1 MITVI
6 TFNPS
11 IDRMYRVN
19 NINIGEVQR
28 VVSKNATAGGK
39 GLNVAKV
46 CKILKENPLAMGFL
60 GGFNGEFIKNELRKL
75 DIQNKFTKIE
85 QETRNCLNIIEDNK
99 VSTEFLEKG
108 PIVEK
113 SDLERFEND
122 IEEVLKNTKILV
134 ASGSYCENMPIDYYE
149 KIGNICRAN
158 NIKFILDTSG
168 EALKI
173 ALKSKPYLIK
183 PNIDEIR
190 HLLGMNIESR
200 EEIILSGK
208 KLIEM
213 GAENVCISLG
223 KDGMVYLNEDNV
235 YDVKVPA
242 VKCINTVGSGDSTVA
257 GFSVGIL
264 RGYKIENLLKF
275 ANACGISNALNMETG
290 VVTKQKD
297 KVKIKKPKNYKVI
310 MHNDDYTT
318 MEFVIKILVNIFNKS
333 FIDAEKI
340 MLDVHKKGRGVAGIY
355 SYDIAITKVATAMSM
370 AKSEGFPFK
379 LTTEEV

>member
-1 MITVI
+1 MITII

-28 VVSKNATAGGK
+28 VVRTNATAGGK

-46 CKILKENPLAMGFL
+46 CKILKESPLAMGFL
-60 GGFNGEFIKNELRKL
+60 GGFNGKFIQNELKKL
-75 DIQNKFTKIE
+75 DIQNKFTDIK

-99 VSTEFLEKG
+99 MSTEFLEKG
-108 PIVEK
+108 PRVEK

-122 IEEVLKNTKILV
+122 VDEVIKNTKILV
-134 ASGSYCENMPIDYYE
+134 ASGSYCENMPTNYY
-149 KIGNICRAN
+149 KKLGNLCREN

-168 EALKI
+168 DALKV
-173 ALKSKPYLIK
+173 ALKSQPYLIK

-190 HLLGMNIESR
+190 SLLGINIESR

-208 KLIEM
+208 KLLEM

-223 KDGMVYLNEDNV
+223 KDGMVYLSRDSV
-235 YDVKVPA
+235 YDVKVPP
-242 VKCINTVGSGDSTVA
+242 VKCVNTVGSGDSTIA

-290 VVTKQKD
+290 FVCLEEVEKYQNLVEVTK
-297 KVKIKKPKNYKVI
+297 
-310 MHNDDYTT
+310 
-318 MEFVIKILVNIFNKS
+318 LS
-333 FIDAEKI
+333 
-340 MLDVHKKGRGVAGIY
+340 
-355 SYDIAITKVATAMSM
+355 
-370 AKSEGFPFK
+370 
-379 LTTEEV
+379 

>member
-122 IEEVLKNTKILV
+122 IEEVLKILK
-134 ASGSYCENMPIDYYE
+134 YW
-149 KIGNICRAN
+149 
-158 NIKFILDTSG
+158 
-168 EALKI
+168 
-173 ALKSKPYLIK
+173 
-183 PNIDEIR
+183 
-190 HLLGMNIESR
+190 
-200 EEIILSGK
+200 
-208 KLIEM
+208 
-213 GAENVCISLG
+213 
-223 KDGMVYLNEDNV
+223 
-235 YDVKVPA
+235 
-242 VKCINTVGSGDSTVA
+242 
-257 GFSVGIL
+257 
-264 RGYKIENLLKF
+264 
-275 ANACGISNALNMETG
+275 
-290 VVTKQKD
+290 
-297 KVKIKKPKNYKVI
+297 
-310 MHNDDYTT
+310 
-318 MEFVIKILVNIFNKS
+318 
-333 FIDAEKI
+333 
-340 MLDVHKKGRGVAGIY
+340 
-355 SYDIAITKVATAMSM
+355 
-370 AKSEGFPFK
+370 
-379 LTTEEV
+379 

>member
-28 VVSKNATAGGK
+28 VVSKNATAGG
-39 GLNVAKV
+39 
-46 CKILKENPLAMGFL
+46 
-60 GGFNGEFIKNELRKL
+60 
-75 DIQNKFTKIE
+75 KFTKIE

-190 HLLGMNIESR
+190 HLLGINIESR

-223 KDGMVYLNEDNV
+223 KDGMVYLNEDSV
-235 YDVKVPA
+235 YDVKVPV

-290 VVTKQKD
+290 FVDLGEID
-297 KVKIKKPKNYKVI
+297 KYQDLVEVK
-310 MHNDDYTT
+310 
-318 MEFVIKILVNIFNKS
+318 
-333 FIDAEKI
+333 
-340 MLDVHKKGRGVAGIY
+340 
-355 SYDIAITKVATAMSM
+355 
-370 AKSEGFPFK
+370 K
-379 LTTEEV
+379 LS

>member
-1 MITVI
+1 
-6 TFNPS
+6 
-11 IDRMYRVN
+11 
-19 NINIGEVQR
+19 
-28 VVSKNATAGGK
+28 
-39 GLNVAKV
+39 
-46 CKILKENPLAMGFL
+46 MGFL

-190 HLLGMNIESR
+190 HLLGINIESR

-223 KDGMVYLNEDNV
+223 KDGMVYLNEYNV
-235 YDVKVPA
+235 YDVKVPV

-290 VVTKQKD
+290 FVDLGEID
-297 KVKIKKPKNYKVI
+297 KYQDLVEVK
-310 MHNDDYTT
+310 
-318 MEFVIKILVNIFNKS
+318 
-333 FIDAEKI
+333 
-340 MLDVHKKGRGVAGIY
+340 
-355 SYDIAITKVATAMSM
+355 
-370 AKSEGFPFK
+370 K
-379 LTTEEV
+379 LS

>member
-1 MITVI
+1 
-6 TFNPS
+6 
-11 IDRMYRVN
+11 
-19 NINIGEVQR
+19 
-28 VVSKNATAGGK
+28 
-39 GLNVAKV
+39 
-46 CKILKENPLAMGFL
+46 
-60 GGFNGEFIKNELRKL
+60 
-75 DIQNKFTKIE
+75 
-85 QETRNCLNIIEDNK
+85 
-99 VSTEFLEKG
+99 
-108 PIVEK
+108 
-113 SDLERFEND
+113 
-122 IEEVLKNTKILV
+122 
-134 ASGSYCENMPIDYYE
+134 MPIDYYE

-190 HLLGMNIESR
+190 HLLGINIESR

-223 KDGMVYLNEDNV
+223 KDGMVYLNEYNV
-235 YDVKVPA
+235 YDVKVPV

-290 VVTKQKD
+290 FVDLGEID
-297 KVKIKKPKNYKVI
+297 KYQDLVEVK
-310 MHNDDYTT
+310 
-318 MEFVIKILVNIFNKS
+318 
-333 FIDAEKI
+333 
-340 MLDVHKKGRGVAGIY
+340 
-355 SYDIAITKVATAMSM
+355 
-370 AKSEGFPFK
+370 K
-379 LTTEEV
+379 LS

>member
-190 HLLGMNIESR
+190 HLLGMNIESK

-235 YDVKVPA
+235 YDVKVPV

-290 VVTKQKD
+290 FVDLGEID
-297 KVKIKKPKNYKVI
+297 KYQDLVEVK
-310 MHNDDYTT
+310 
-318 MEFVIKILVNIFNKS
+318 
-333 FIDAEKI
+333 
-340 MLDVHKKGRGVAGIY
+340 
-355 SYDIAITKVATAMSM
+355 
-370 AKSEGFPFK
+370 K
-379 LTTEEV
+379 LS